1 MTARLVHDKPDLKR
15 FIDLPYRLHKRDPLW
30 VPPLRRD
37 VALLLNRDRNP
48 FFQHAE
54 ADYFLAERDGRVVG
68 RIAAIANRLHND
80 THDDKVGFFGFFE
93 CEDSQETAD
102 ALLDRAAEWLRER
115 GFDTMRGPA
124 SFSVNDECGLL
135 VDGFD
140 TPPALMMPHNPQYYV
155 HLLERAG
162 LTNAKNLLVYQGGDP
177 TLRERRPAPERLTR
191 AVGIMRDRMGI
202 TVRPLDLKRFD
213 EEVAAI
219 KRIYN
224 AAWEKNWGFV
234 PMTEAEIDHL
244 AEQFRPVVMP
254 EIVGMAEKDGE
265 VIGFGLGLPD
275 LNQVFRFNRRG
286 YLLPV
291 LPRLLWA
298 LKTGKIHRIRIPL
311 LGILPEF
318 RGKGLDAVL
327 YHYIWSN
334 GQRIGMRWG
343 EAGWILEENT
353 AMNLGLEKMDFH
365 VYKTYR
371 LYDRRL

>member
-1 MTARLVHDKPDLKR
+1 
-15 FIDLPYRLHKRDPLW
+15 
-30 VPPLRRD
+30 
-37 VALLLNRDRNP
+37 VAVLLNRSKNP

-54 ADYFLAERDGRVVG
+54 AAYFLAEHDGRVAG
-68 RIAAIANRLHND
+68 RIAAIANQLHNE
-80 THDDKVGFFGFFE
+80 THHDKVGFFGFFE
-93 CEDSQETAD
+93 CEDNQATAD
-102 ALLDRAAEWLRER
+102 ALFEQAGEWLRTR
-115 GFDTMRGPA
+115 GFDIMRGPA
-124 SFSVNDECGLL
+124 SFSVNDECGIL
-135 VDGFD
+135 VDGFE
-140 TPPALMMPHNPQYYV
+140 TPPALMMPHNPPYYV
-155 HLLERAG
+155 RLVEGAG
-162 LTNAKNLLVYQGGDP
+162 FATAKDLLVYEGGDP
-177 TLRERRPAPERLTR
+177 TFRERRPAPERLTR

-202 TVRPLDLKRFD
+202 TVRPLNLGRFD

-254 EIVGMAEKDGE
+254 ELVGMAEKDGE

-275 LNQVFRFNRRG
+275 LNQVFRGNRG
-286 YLLPV
+286 GHLLPV

-311 LGILPEF
+311 LGILPAF

-343 EAGWILEENT
+343 EAGWILADNT
-353 AMNLGLEKMDFH
+353 AMNLGLEKMGFH

-371 LYDRRL
+371 LYDRLL